1 MKLVKIAPVVLAG
14 ALLAGCGQAEEKK
27 VTFENHIDQA
37 SYGVGLNI
45 GRQLSQEGVEINA
58 EAVSA
63 GIQDALNKAEQQISD
78 DVIRAAIEKVREEQE
93 RKMAALNDAA
103 AKKSEEFLAANASK
117 EGVSTTDSGLQYEVM
132 TAVEGEAAQP
142 TAADS
147 VTVHYHGTLIDG
159 SVFDSSVE
167 RGQPATFPLGNVIP
181 GWTEGLQLMKVG
193 EKFKFF
199 IPAELAYG
207 ARSPSP
213 AIPANS
219 ALIFEVELLEIQGK

>member
-1 MKLVKIAPVVLAG
+1 MKLMKIAPIALVG
-14 ALLAGCGQAEEKK
+14 ALMLAACGQEEQ
-27 VTFENHIDQA
+27 VTLDNHIDQA

-45 GRQLSQEGVEINA
+45 GKQLSQEGVEINA
-58 EAVSA
+58 DAVAA
-63 GIQDALNKAEQQISD
+63 GILDALSDTEQRVD
-78 DVIRAAIEKVREEQE
+78 DDTIRAAIEKVREEQM
-93 RKMAALNDAA
+93 RKQAALDDEAA
-103 AKKSEEFLAANASK
+103 QASVDFLAENGK
-117 EGVSTTDSGLQYEVM
+117 REGVSTTDSGLQYEVM

-147 VTVHYHGTLIDG
+147 VSVHYHGTLIDG

-167 RGQPATFPLGNVIP
+167 RGEPAQFPLANVIP

-213 AIPANS
+213 RIPANS
-219 ALIFEVELLEIQGK
+219 ALVFEVELLEIAQ